1 MKCPICS
8 KWHPLQ
14 EPDVARI
21 PINFAVLDIVRNIV
35 PVQNPEE
42 VKGPQ
47 CEACRVKPSTI
58 VCLDCSPGSY
68 YRFCVDCD
76 KSEHE
81 RGFAPSARH
90 RRRAEGKIPSSI
102 HVFCSEHPKNEATY
116 FSVELNQFA
125 CHECTTNPIW
135 VTRSRDFEPIADAVT
150 KLRGNAQR
158 MIQHSREILDRLS
171 DSKREL
177 IDVVNGLGGAGGEA
191 KSSVSKTFGDIIE
204 LIQKRQ
210 MQLLKYVDEISE
222 MRTKSI
228 EMQQSA
234 VAEASSNMF
243 GVHSELNQFITKPD
257 SEFLVNYRS
266 IASKM
271 QMLLEQEDKSLYRP
285 VIGKEIPFCIPKDLP
300 NELQVVGAVGGGET
314 PIEVRCNPSTIK
326 GTIMQLQ
333 WQLLNEVERV
343 LNFQLEYELLP
354 EFHSLSG
361 NTKFSGP
368 RETFF
373 QQGEIQYQDVPG
385 NKLAIYVD
393 KLCPGF
399 TYRFRIRS
407 ANAAGWGMWSSSA
420 LGKCDNF
427 PFNITCTKQIHSMRI
442 PYTGLYRITA
452 KGSKATDGKICSG
465 GRGAIIMA
473 TFSLSA
479 GDLLL
484 ILCGGMSTL
493 QDFNTGGGGGTFV
506 AVNDIT
512 EETLLLAAGG
522 GGGTRGYDEQD
533 LDGCDASLEPNG
545 SNGRGVQHGK
555 GGASGAPGEDANSP
569 EFVGPCW
576 GYGGAGYMQSSS
588 TAKSVSQGSFVRA
601 DGMDAAKKVGNEDH
615 GSVTVERV
623 SMSPFG
629 SAVLFTRDAA
639 SAVTQTSPEPVITAI
654 SQSSQPRVLTQISSS
669 SSVSNSTGSNSNMMK
684 QLSSASSASAN
695 GSFRADSVSSSV
707 PSYTGSSAFTHAD
720 SFNSMSVAVGM
731 DGEEPISRL
740 PNASPTN
747 TTLQAVIEEYATVE
761 YDLPLE
767 NVKQQQ
773 QQQPP
778 H

>member
-1 MKCPICS
+1 
-8 KWHPLQ
+8 
-14 EPDVARI
+14 
-21 PINFAVLDIVRNIV
+21 
-35 PVQNPEE
+35 
-42 VKGPQ
+42 
-47 CEACRVKPSTI
+47 
-58 VCLDCSPGSY
+58 
-68 YRFCVDCD
+68 
-76 KSEHE
+76 
-81 RGFAPSARH
+81 
-90 RRRAEGKIPSSI
+90 
-102 HVFCSEHPKNEATY
+102 
-116 FSVELNQFA
+116 
-125 CHECTTNPIW
+125 
-135 VTRSRDFEPIADAVT
+135 
-150 KLRGNAQR
+150 
-158 MIQHSREILDRLS
+158 
-171 DSKREL
+171 
-177 IDVVNGLGGAGGEA
+177 
-191 KSSVSKTFGDIIE
+191 
-204 LIQKRQ
+204 
-210 MQLLKYVDEISE
+210 

-234 VAEASSNMF
+234 VAEASSTMF

-285 VIGKEIPFCIPKDLP
+285 VIGKEIPFYIPKDLP

-333 WQLLNEVERV
+333 WQLLNEVEKV

-361 NTKFSGP
+361 STKFSGP
-368 RETFF
+368 RETVF

-393 KLCPGF
+393 KLCPSF

-588 TAKSVSQGSFVRA
+588 TAKSVSQGGAGGQFGGFGGGGGVGKWGGGGGGGYSGGGGGRGGGGGGSFVRA